1 MTLDFSH
8 QDLRGRSFVGQDLT
22 NANFSHADIRG
33 TDFSKA
39 ILTGANFRQAVAGMR
54 SPWLL
59 LFICVSLLLLMIA
72 LPTATNLM
80 AAQLWD
86 SKQPDYLQAEYR
98 AKTLLGF
105 AAPLTVL
112 FGAILSSS
120 VQSLLTKIVRINQAR
135 KYKQEVVVLSL
146 CLVFVFIAI
155 AVYYFIYDSSVA
167 QILKTV
173 NSGDWYA
180 RLLATMESGI
190 QSGLF
195 CLLAGSSC
203 LSIMKA
209 TNFRRSLS
217 LALSFSGLGLLV
229 GSLIGFFLVKTRYF
243 LSLLIVVFFP
253 FSSMFL
259 LSNTLSSG
267 FSIEGCFYQA
277 SSNFFCLIALYLLY
291 IFYICL
297 YYTFLFLGF
306 ILGYFLYRTYNIQL
320 VLQRFLIVL
329 PIIILF
335 SSLIYS
341 VKIGFF
347 MFHQLGQPQQTLPL
361 NLWLWVKNLFI
372 LFAPIVLLFLCSLG
386 ISWAVAPTSFYEAN
400 LTNADFTRASLG
412 KVILSKASLES

>member
-39 ILTGANFRQAVAGMR
+39 ILTGANFRHAVAGMR

-59 LFICVSLLLLMIA
+59 LFICVSLLLLMIT

-80 AAQLWD
+80 VQLWT
-86 SKQPDYLQAEYR
+86 SKESESLQAGLQAEYR
-98 AKTLLGF
+98 GKTLLGF

-120 VQSLLTKIVRINQAR
+120 LQSLITKIVRINQAR

-146 CLVFVFIAI
+146 CLVFVLIAI

-180 RLLATMESGI
+180 RLLATMEGGV
-190 QSGLF
+190 QLGFF
-195 CLLAGSSC
+195 CFLAGSSC
-203 LSIMKA
+203 LSFVKA

-217 LALSFSGLGLLV
+217 LALSFSGLGIIV
-229 GSLIGFFLVKTRYF
+229 GSLIGFMIVQNSYF
-243 LSLLIVVFFP
+243 LSLIFIVLRP
-253 FSSMFL
+253 FSSMFVF
-259 LSNTLSSG
+259 SQISG
-267 FSIEGCFYQA
+267 FSIESYFHQG
-277 SSNFFCLIALYLLY
+277 SSNFFYFIAIYLLS

-306 ILGYFLYRTYNIQL
+306 ILGYFLYRTYKIQL
-320 VLQRFLIVL
+320 FIQKRFLIIL
-329 PIIILF
+329 PITILF
-335 SSLIYS
+335 LSFIYS
-341 VKIGFF
+341 VNINLV
-347 MFHQLGQPQQTLPL
+347 MFHQFGQPQQTLPI
-361 NLWLWVKNLFI
+361 NFWVKNLFI
-372 LFAPIVLLFLCSLG
+372 LFAPMVLLFLCSLG

-412 KVILSKASLES
+412 KVIISKSSL

>member
-1 MTLDFSH
+1 MSLDFSH

-98 AKTLLGF
+98 ARTLLGF

-120 VQSLLTKIVRINQAR
+120 LQSLLTKIATINQAR
-135 KYKQEVVVLSL
+135 KYKQEVIVLSL
-146 CLVFVFIAI
+146 CSVLVLIAI

-173 NSGDWYA
+173 HSGDWSA
-180 RLLATMESGI
+180 RLLTTMEGGV
-190 QSGLF
+190 QLGFF

-203 LSIMKA
+203 LSLVKA

-217 LALSFSGLGLLV
+217 LALSFSGLGILV
-229 GSLIGFFLVKTRYF
+229 GSLIGFILVKTRYF
-243 LSLLIVVFFP
+243 LSLLIVVLFP
-253 FSSMFL
+253 FYCIFSLF
-259 LSNTLSSG
+259 NTSG
-267 FSIEGCFYQA
+267 FSIESYFPQA

-297 YYTFLFLGF
+297 YYSFLFLGF
-306 ILGYFLYRTYNIQL
+306 IQGYFLYRTYKIQL
-320 VLQRFLIVL
+320 IIQKKNLIIL

-335 SSLIYS
+335 LSFIYS
-341 VKIGFF
+341 VNIYLVV
-347 MFHQLGQPQQTLPL
+347 FHKLGQPQQTLPIDF
-361 NLWLWVKNLFI
+361 WVKNLFI

>member
-8 QDLRGRSFVGQDLT
+8 QDLRGRSFVGQNLT

-80 AAQLWD
+80 AQPWA
-86 SKQPDYLQAEYR
+86 SKAPESLQAEYR
-98 AKTLLGF
+98 ARNLLGF
-105 AAPLTVL
+105 VAPLTVL

-120 VQSLLTKIVRINQAR
+120 LQSLLTKIVRINQAR

-146 CLVFVFIAI
+146 CLVFVLIAI

-173 NSGDWYA
+173 HSGDWPA
-180 RLLATMESGI
+180 RLLTTMEGGI
-190 QSGLF
+190 QLSFF

-203 LSIMKA
+203 LSLVKG

-217 LALSFSGLGLLV
+217 LALSFSGLGILV
-229 GSLIGFFLVKTRYF
+229 GSLIGFIIIKNRYI
-243 LSLLIVVFFP
+243 SLLGVVFFP
-253 FSSMFL
+253 FSSIFL
-259 LSNTLSSG
+259 LSNTLSG
-267 FSIEGCFYQA
+267 FSIEGYFHQT
-277 SSNFFCLIALYLLY
+277 SSNFFYLSALYLLY
-291 IFYICL
+291 IFYICIF
-297 YYTFLFLGF
+297 YTLLFLGF
-306 ILGYFLYRTYNIQL
+306 ILGYFLYRTYKIQL
-320 VLQRFLIVL
+320 VIQKRFLIIL

-335 SSLIYS
+335 LSLRYS
-341 VKIGFF
+341 VEIYLV
-347 MFHQLGQPQQTLPL
+347 MFPQLGQPQQTLPL
-361 NLWLWVKNLFI
+361 DFWVKKLFI
-372 LFAPIVLLFLCSLG
+372 LGAPMVLLFLCSLG